1 VSLLTVAIV
10 SHVVVAVVGVGLAGA
25 VPLVARALRG
35 AGLDVARAGAVL
47 RPLLLAVRASLGIAF
62 LSGALVEYAAHGA
75 FHETVWFR
83 GSVLLVVVIAILHRQ
98 ARVALERAATPAPV
112 ALRTAEGWGW
122 AMCGAVAAVVFLMTA
137 KPF

>member
-1 VSLLTVAIV
+1 MSLLTIAIV
-10 SHVVVAVVGVGLAGA
+10 SHVVVAVIGVGLVGA
-25 VPLVARALRG
+25 VPLAAGAMRR
-35 AGLDVARAGAVL
+35 AGLDVARGGAVL
-47 RPLLLAVRASLGIAF
+47 RPVLSALRASLGIAF

-75 FHETVWFR
+75 FHETAWFR
-83 GSVLLVVVIAILHRQ
+83 GSVLLVVLIAIFHR
-98 ARVALERAATPAPV
+98 RVGAALRNASAPAPV